1 MLIER
6 EAELAQLRA
15 AVGAGRAGVLV
26 TVTGPP
32 GIGKSSLLRELASEA
47 VARGDSVVLSG
58 IGTRVGA
65 GVAHGILHQLFRPLA
80 RAAEIGGA
88 PFDGPGSVLQE
99 LVLQSQ
105 VPADGVAIA
114 YAVHWTLSTL
124 ARSGPVLLV
133 IDDVQWADP
142 VSATVIAQVS
152 ALVGADPV
160 TIVLGA
166 REAPRET
173 SGPAGE
179 LVSMASTV
187 IRPRPLSA
195 HGIGALIGTGPAESD
210 RVRDLSGG
218 IPFYIAELAGLLA
231 AGEELGPPPRVIES
245 VMSRLEALGS
255 GALAVTRAVCVLGPE
270 ARLHVVGRLAGVT
283 EDELD
288 DLARTLAAEG
298 ILGGDSH
305 EPMLPIA
312 HPLVADAVLAGTGTV
327 RLAALRAAAAAILH
341 EEGIPAPRVA
351 AQLLLSE
358 PGQHPWHLAVL
369 REAAEEAMSTGAFAG
384 AVELLERALLE
395 RALTDRQRG
404 ELLGLLGSAHFGVGN
419 GSAAAAAWRRGLEY
433 LDLLGQGKRMV
444 DIGDALYLAADYPA
458 AEDAYGAGVE
468 LFDSAGLD
476 RASAPA
482 LDCSA
487 RYATARLTVEP
498 MAAVV
503 PVDVLRTVLARPSDG
518 REERRFLATAATSA
532 HNRQE
537 WSLDP
542 DMLAQRAYGGGA
554 FAVEGFA
561 DDPTTYLLSGSL
573 YLAGRYGDALE
584 LLGRAVEDARGRNRL
599 ASEVSAR
606 GVRGPHRIL
615 SGDLRAGIDDLE
627 VAVNLG
633 RLGPGLYHVLAS
645 AMLIRFSI
653 AAGELD
659 AAAGAAQ
666 SLEHLDLP
674 ASHRAIWLLGR
685 AEHALASGAPE
696 EAMRLAADSRRLDPE
711 GGFAWTFSW
720 RGILAASA
728 FVLGDPGRAA
738 ELNAEERELLEA
750 RRIPRPAHL
759 DAELLRSRLIDP
771 QDAHAALEAYF
782 DALPAGHRWQR
793 ARIAERMAELEIAA
807 GEADTAQGHLL
818 LALACALEQGIEP
831 LERRV
836 RAALKSIG
844 REPIPSAMER
854 RKQSLTA
861 AELRVALRAVTG
873 LSNREVAREL
883 FVTPK
888 TVEFH
893 LARIFRKLGVGSRQ
907 ELAAAFDDRA

>member
-1 MLIER
+1 MLVER
-6 EAELAQLRA
+6 DAELAGLRA
-15 AVGAGRAGVLV
+15 AVGAHGLV
-26 TVTGPP
+26 AVTGPP
-32 GIGKSSLLRELASEA
+32 GIGKSSLLRSITAEA
-47 VARGDSVVLSG
+47 RDHGTVLSAV
-58 IGTRVGA
+58 GTRIGA
-65 GVAHGILHQLFRPLA
+65 GVAHGILHQLFLPLA
-80 RAAEIGGA
+80 RAAEPGGA

-99 LVLQSQ
+99 LVVRGQ

-114 YAVHWTLSTL
+114 YAVHWTLSSL

-152 ALVGADPV
+152 ALLSADPV
-160 TIVLGA
+160 TIVLGV
-166 REAPRET
+166 REAPRE
-173 SGPAGE
+173 ADAAAE

-187 IRPRPLSA
+187 IRPRPLTAS
-195 HGIGALIGTGPAESD
+195 GIDELIGAGPAESE
-210 RVRDLSGG
+210 RVRELSGG

-231 AGEELGPPPRVIES
+231 AGQELGPPPRVIES
-245 VMSRLEALGS
+245 VMSRLEALGPAARS
-255 GALAVTRAVCVLGPE
+255 VARAVCVLGPE
-270 ARLHVVGRLAGVT
+270 ARPAVVGRLAGVT
-283 EDELD
+283 QSELD
-288 DLARTLAAEG
+288 AIARTLTAEG
-298 ILGGDSH
+298 ILGGESG

-327 RLAALRAAAAAILH
+327 QLAALRAAAAEILY
-341 EEGIPAPRVA
+341 EDGTPAPRVA
-351 AQLLLSE
+351 AQLLLAE
-358 PGQHPWHLAVL
+358 PGQQSWQLAVL
-369 REAAEEAMSTGAFAG
+369 REAAEEAISTGAFAG
-384 AVELLERALLE
+384 AAELLERALLE
-395 RALTDRQRG
+395 RAVGDADRSD
-404 ELLGLLGSAHFGVGN
+404 LLGLLGSAHFGVGD
-419 GSAAAAAWRRGLEY
+419 GAAAAAAWRKGLGY
-433 LDLLGQGKRMV
+433 LGPVEQGRRMV

-458 AEDAYGAGVE
+458 AEDAYRAGVE
-468 LFDSAGLD
+468 LLDRAGLD

-482 LDCSA
+482 LDGAA

-498 MAAVV
+498 MAAAV
-503 PVDVLRTVLARPSDG
+503 PVEVLRTVLARPSG
-518 REERRFLATAATSA
+518 SREERRFLATAAISA
-532 HNRQE
+532 HTRQE

-542 DMLAQRAYGGGA
+542 GMLAERAYGGGA
-554 FAVEGFA
+554 FSVDGFA
-561 DDPTTYLLSGSL
+561 DDPTAYLLSGSL
-573 YLAGRYGDALE
+573 YLSGRYGDALE

-606 GVRGPHRIL
+606 GVRGPILML

-633 RLGPGLYHVLAS
+633 RLSPWLYHVLAS
-645 AMLIRFSI
+645 ALLIRFSI

-659 AAAGAAQ
+659 AAAAVAQ

-674 ASHRAIWLLGR
+674 AAHRAVWLLGR
-685 AEHALASGAPE
+685 AEHALTTGEPE
-696 EAMRLAADSRRLDPE
+696 EAMRLAAESRRLDPE

-720 RGILAASA
+720 RGVLAAA
-728 FVLGDPGRAA
+728 ALDLGDPGRAA
-738 ELNAEERELLEA
+738 ELNAEERELLQA
-750 RRIPRPAHL
+750 RRIPLPAHL

-771 QDAHAALEAYF
+771 QDARAALGAYF
-782 DALPAGHRWQR
+782 EALPPEHRWQR
-793 ARIAERMAELEIAA
+793 ARVAERLAELEIAA
-807 GEADTAQGHLL
+807 GEPDAAQGHLL
-818 LALACALEQGIEP
+818 LALACALEQGVEP

-836 RAALKSIG
+836 RAALRSIG

-907 ELAAAFDDRA
+907 ELAAIFTERD